1 MSKSRVLILPAPGG
15 LSIEILPLVRTRT
28 ARWRLGLLA
37 AAVVAAALLGG
48 QRIARVWEIGLRRGA
63 FDELPLGLLVPLTL
77 AVGVSTPLAL
87 AGLAALAFAEE
98 RIDVTAEDV
107 VLRSTGLEK
116 TRVRVIPR
124 RDLAAWVE
132 TYRPLAPWWTWAFR
146 RLAARAGGR
155 LIPVAGAAGPVE
167 KRAIAL
173 ELARVT
179 GVPLMDVG
187 GRLVAIAAPA
197 AAAGTAPAKIRR

>member
-1 MSKSRVLILPAPGG
+1 MSKSRVVIRPAPGG
-15 LSIEILPLVRTRT
+15 LSIEILPLVRTRP

-48 QRIARVWEIGLRRGA
+48 QRIARVWEVGLRRGA
-63 FDELPLGLLVPLTL
+63 FDELPLRVLLPLTL

-98 RIDVTAEDV
+98 RIDVTPEDV
-107 VLRSTGLEK
+107 LVRSTGLEK

-124 RDLAAWVE
+124 RELDAWIE

-155 LIPVAGAAGPVE
+155 LVPVAGAAGPGE

-173 ELARVT
+173 ELARAT
-179 GVPLMDVG
+179 RVPLVGAG
-187 GRLVAIAAPA
+187 GRPIAVAGAA
-197 AAAGTAPAKIRR
+197 APAKIHG

>member
-1 MSKSRVLILPAPGG
+1 VIRPAPGG
-15 LSIEILPLVRTRT
+15 LSIEVLPLVRTRR

-37 AAVVAAALLGG
+37 AAVVSAALLGG
-48 QRIARVWEIGLRRGA
+48 QRVARVWETGLRRAA

-98 RIDVTAEDV
+98 RIDVTPEEV
-107 VLRSTGLEK
+107 VLRSTVLEK
-116 TRVRVIPR
+116 TRVRVVPR
-124 RDLAAWVE
+124 GELEAWVE

-155 LIPVAGAAGPVE
+155 LIPLAGAAGPGE

-173 ELARVT
+173 ELARAT
-179 GVPLMDVG
+179 GVPLVGVG
-187 GRLVAIAAPA
+187 GKPVAAAPSA
-197 AAAGTAPAKIRR
+197 AAAPVKIRG